1 MIDDALISDR
11 DDGFVPAAWADEIWD
26 QCAAGLCLV
35 DEAGLIVR
43 GNEEFAKCLGR
54 SVRALE
60 GRSIVELHP
69 ADSRSAM
76 MAVHNAI
83 FDGQP
88 ESDWASKEM
97 GFIHTN
103 GRPVVVFARNRKIER
118 EGEKPLR
125 LITILEMSQLG
136 RDDDLAEQVHR
147 AKNFAALAGVIAN
160 DINNL
165 LSIVL
170 GYTALLHDPKAEA
183 GRIKIVAEGVD
194 GAVARASTLVRQT
207 LYLARRPDPVLKV
220 VDFTRFVEHTIG
232 SLRGSMANRPIE
244 TDISLSRKLSAVQLD
259 PGQMTDAL
267 GEIFELIKMAEPKAS
282 WPLKV
287 TTRLT
292 EGAKVRDR
300 FGDADAGDYAVLEIM
315 HPAQP
320 RAASRAPFASQPP
333 AEPKQG
339 LDLGMTMV
347 ERILD
352 GHRGFLGRELLTGQG
367 LVFSVYLP
375 LTPEQ
380 KILEEPSVDT
390 PDQTDADQEKKHTVL
405 IVDDEPGLVDMIEMA
420 LKRRGYHVLT
430 ASTGEEAVA
439 IFNRKSTK
447 IDLAILDLVL
457 PKISGWEVFDQLRQT
472 NPNVQVLIMSG
483 HMEPK
488 LRTAVSRSG
497 AKGFI
502 QKPFSMTMFCRRV
515 AEVFA

>member
-11 DDGFVPAAWADEIWD
+11 DDGFEPEAWADEIWD
-26 QCAAGLCLV
+26 QCAVGLCLV

-43 GNEEFAKCLGR
+43 ANQEFATCLGR
-54 SVRALE
+54 SVQSLE

-88 ESDWASKEM
+88 KSDWASKDM
-97 GFIHTN
+97 GFMHTN
-103 GRPVVVFARNRKIER
+103 GRPVVVFARNRKIQR
-118 EGEKPLR
+118 ADEKPLR
-125 LITILEMSQLG
+125 LITMLEMGKLG
-136 RDDDLAEQVHR
+136 RDDELAEQVHR

-170 GYTALLHDPKAEA
+170 GYTALLHDQKADK

-220 VDFTRFVEHTIG
+220 VDFIRFVEHTIG

-259 PGQMTDAL
+259 PGQITDAL
-267 GEIFELIKMAEPKAS
+267 GEIFELIKVAEPKAS

-287 TTRLT
+287 TTRLA
-292 EGAKVRDR
+292 EGKKVRDR
-300 FGDADAGDYAVLEIM
+300 FGDADANDYAVLEIM

-320 RAASRAPFASQPP
+320 RAASRAPFSPQTQT
-333 AEPKQG
+333 EPKPG
-339 LDLGMTMV
+339 LNLGLTMV

-352 GHRGFLGRELLTGQG
+352 GHRGFLGRETLTGDG

-375 LTPEQ
+375 LSPEQ
-380 KILEEPSVDT
+380 QIQAEPSDDRPEQVD
-390 PDQTDADQEKKHTVL
+390 ENRERKRTVL
-405 IVDDEPGLVDMIEMA
+405 VVDDESGLVDMIGMA
-420 LKRRGYHVLT
+420 LKRRDYHVLT

-439 IFNRKSTK
+439 LFKQQPKR

-457 PKISGWEVFDQLRQT
+457 PNITGWDVFDQLKEV
-472 NPNVQVLIMSG
+472 NPNVRVLIMSG
-483 HMEPK
+483 HLEPK
-488 LRTAVSRSG
+488 LRSAVSRSG

-502 QKPFSMTMFCRRV
+502 QKPFSMTTFCRRV